1 MVVEFAFTRSDQP
14 LSSKIEFLHLLK
26 LKNEVLGCN
35 WVRVG
40 YKIKEQKKAPTLG
53 AGAETIRDRWSLSL
67 SVWQPQL

>member
-35 WVRVG
+35 WVRVR
-40 YKIKEQKKAPTLG
+40 YKIEEQ
-53 AGAETIRDRWSLSL
+53 
-67 SVWQPQL
+67 